1 MSCGLLKELQAL
13 IAFACYDLPSVIKRG
28 ASLADGAI
36 KDVMTYIF
44 YGVTDPDLITYVDQF
59 KLGLRKFKGLCTQ
72 SYRQDQMLV
81 FFWEALLSIPECLYR
96 HKTLLVYFGNGLIEK
111 GMLSHKSLYVSGEK
125 ISDRTLLRKKAV
137 MLCTCMKMMALVKS
151 KGSSY

>member
-72 SYRQDQMLV
+72 SHRQDQMLV
-81 FFWEALLSIPECLYR
+81 CFW
-96 HKTLLVYFGNGLIEK
+96 
-111 GMLSHKSLYVSGEK
+111 
-125 ISDRTLLRKKAV
+125 
-137 MLCTCMKMMALVKS
+137 
-151 KGSSY
+151 GSSTVDSGMFIPSQDASCLFWQRFN